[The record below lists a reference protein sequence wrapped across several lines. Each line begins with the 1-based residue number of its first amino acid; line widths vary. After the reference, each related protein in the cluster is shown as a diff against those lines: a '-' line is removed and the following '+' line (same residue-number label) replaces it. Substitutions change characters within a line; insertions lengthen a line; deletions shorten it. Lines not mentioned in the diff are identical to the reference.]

1 MDPHAGGAELA
12 KHGSA
17 DTLLLVNVGVYD
29 GKPSFNM
36 TTLCI
41 KHARDLD

>member
-1 MDPHAGGAELA
+1 MLEAQRSQSMAQPTPLFW
-12 KHGSA
+12 SA
-17 DTLLLVNVGVYD
+17 WGYD

-41 KHARDLD
+41 KHARDLG